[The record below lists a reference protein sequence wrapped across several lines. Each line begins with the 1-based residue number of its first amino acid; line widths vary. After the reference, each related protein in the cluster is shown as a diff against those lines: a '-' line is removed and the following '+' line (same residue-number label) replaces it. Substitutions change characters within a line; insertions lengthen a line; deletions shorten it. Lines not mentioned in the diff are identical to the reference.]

1 MAAPIPRFGPDI
13 PPEADAMALRIL
25 TAKAKLR
32 RTEDLDERARLRAII
47 GECSASIRRLQM
59 AAGTDDDDTPE

>member
-1 MAAPIPRFGPDI
+1 
-13 PPEADAMALRIL
+13 MALRIL